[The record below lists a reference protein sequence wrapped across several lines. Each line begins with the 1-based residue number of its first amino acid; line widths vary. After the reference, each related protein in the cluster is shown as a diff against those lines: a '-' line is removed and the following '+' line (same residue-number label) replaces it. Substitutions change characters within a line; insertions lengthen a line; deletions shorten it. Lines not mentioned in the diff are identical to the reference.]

1 VSIIERALQKSSNA
15 PEAESRGTK
24 GATET
29 VRPRGIDQQ
38 DITLGRHSRPPD
50 LLVER
55 PDLDLPPEL
64 LRDCGLLAT
73 PHYEETVRKE
83 FRRIKRPVL
92 MNAFGQGGVPVERGN
107 LVMVTSAMPSEG
119 KTFTAFNLAMS
130 IARELDYTVL
140 IVDCDVVNPSLT
152 RKLGMEDRRG
162 MIDELV
168 EQRLNI
174 GKLFVST
181 SIAKLR
187 FMPAG
192 QLTEHSDELL
202 ASKSMEAL
210 ANELAARYSDRIII
224 FDAPPMLVTTQAAVL
239 SRLMGQI
246 LFVIEEGKTPQQA
259 VIDAVAHFRESQAV
273 GLVVNKS
280 HHRARGGYYGPY
292 SYGYG
297 YG

>member
-1 VSIIERALQKSSNA
+1 VSIIERALQKVSNVPA
-15 PEAESRGTK
+15 PESRRASSTTDT
-24 GATET
+24 ARHRE
-29 VRPRGIDQQ
+29 IDRV
-38 DITLGRHSRPPD
+38 DTTLGRPVRPPD

-55 PDLDLPPEL
+55 PDLGLPPEL
-64 LRDCGLLAT
+64 LRECGLLAT
-73 PHYEETVRKE
+73 PQDEETVLKE

-119 KTFTAFNLAMS
+119 KTFTTFNLAMS

-152 RKLGMEDRRG
+152 RKLGVEDRRG
-162 MIDELV
+162 MIDVLV
-168 EQRLNI
+168 EQDVDI

-246 LFVIEEGKTPQQA
+246 LFVLEEGKTPQQS
-259 VIDAVAHFRESQAV
+259 VIDAVAQFRESQAV

-292 SYGYG
+292 SYG
-297 YG
+297 